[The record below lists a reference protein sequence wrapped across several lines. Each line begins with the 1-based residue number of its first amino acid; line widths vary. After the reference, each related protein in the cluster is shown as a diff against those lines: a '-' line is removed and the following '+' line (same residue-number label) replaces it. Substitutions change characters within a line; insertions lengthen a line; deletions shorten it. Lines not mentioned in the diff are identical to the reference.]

1 MLWPRKTSTRCS
13 AQACLIARTVGS
25 DSSLVRST
33 PLICAPQADDSGVT
47 SMSRMSC
54 CRANIDSAGPFSPP
68 AWGGASAPATNW
80 GWELPSLGQGPINSQ
95 AASAARLS
103 DIIDAIVGMSIQP
116 RAGDPTQN
124 LERRV
129 DQAVDSPV
137 TDASAITILQD
148 PDTVQPC
155 HGIE

>member
-1 MLWPRKTSTRCS
+1 MLWPRKTSTRCL
-13 AQACLIARTVGS
+13 AQAALIARTAPS
-25 DSSLVRST
+25 ESSLVRST
-33 PLICAPQADDSGVT
+33 PLISAPQADDSGVT

-54 CRANIDSAGPFSPP
+54 CRANIDSAGPFSPS
-68 AWGGASAPATNW
+68 AGVGATSGATRWANW

-116 RAGDPTQN
+116 RADDPTQN

-129 DQAVDSPV
+129 DQAVDRLV
-137 TDASAITILQD
+137 TDALAV
-148 PDTVQPC
+148 TVL
-155 HGIE
+155 